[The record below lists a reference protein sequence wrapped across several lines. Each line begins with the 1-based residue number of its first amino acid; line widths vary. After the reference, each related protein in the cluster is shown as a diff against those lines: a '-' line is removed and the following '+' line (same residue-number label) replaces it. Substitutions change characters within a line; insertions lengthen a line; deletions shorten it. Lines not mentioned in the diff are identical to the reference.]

1 MSRRDEHN
9 GLKGELIRA
18 CRQLLLE
25 EGYRNCSLRKIA
37 REAGVTATSVYLH
50 FESKDELIHAVME
63 RSIAELNRRLEEA
76 ASGAGGATERLEGLA
91 RTYVR
96 YALDHQREY
105 QVIYLVSSDEMARYP
120 REKFRRA
127 RQGYKIVADV
137 IREGVAA
144 GMLEEPRPML
154 AAYTLWAQLHGVM
167 AVVLSRRLDSRI
179 NQDLFIEQALD
190 HILQGYHVRAVPGT
204 AD

>member
-1 MSRRDEHN
+1 MSGQQEHN

-18 CRQLLLE
+18 CRKLLLE

-63 RSIAELNRRLEEA
+63 RSIDELNRRLEEA
-76 ASGAGGATERLEGLA
+76 ASRSGPATDRLEELA
-91 RTYVR
+91 RAYVR
-96 YALDHQREY
+96 YALENSREY
-105 QVIYLVSSDEMARYP
+105 QVIYLVSSDEMTRYP

-127 RQGYKIVADV
+127 RRGYEIVAEV
-137 IREGVAA
+137 IREGVAT
-144 GMLEEPRPML
+144 GGLEEPHPVL

-179 NQDLFIEQALD
+179 NQELFIEQALD
-190 HILQGYHVRAVPGT
+190 HILQGYRVRAVPGT
-204 AD
+204 E

>member
-1 MSRRDEHN
+1 MSGRDEQN
-9 GLKGELIRA
+9 GLKGELILA

-50 FESKDELIHAVME
+50 FDSKDDLIHAVME

-76 ASGAGGATERLEGLA
+76 ASGTGGATDRLEGLA
-91 RTYVR
+91 RAYVR
-96 YALDHQREY
+96 YALDHPREY

-127 RQGYKIVADV
+127 RQGYEIVADV